1 MIKGLSLQELKDL
14 LDAIN
19 HAYFRIDD
27 ITNWADCDDEE
38 ALYAQWDR
46 LNKLEEK
53 INETIKW
60 L

>member
-27 ITNWADCDDEE
+27 ITLKNMS
-38 ALYAQWDR
+38 
-46 LNKLEEK
+46 N
-53 INETIKW
+53 IS
-60 L
+60 